1 MFLSYICD
9 LKDKIILVSFS
20 YELESIGQV
29 AIRVIQEAGKEK
41 IWVFKGEMGAGKTT
55 LIKALSQEMGVLD
68 SVSSPT
74 FGIVNEYQAGE
85 GDLIFHFDFY
95 RIDDPMEA
103 LEIGIEEYFY
113 SGNYCWLEWAEN
125 IADFLPDQFFLIE
138 LALESETGR
147 LLTLHHHQDG
157 H

>member
-1 MFLSYICD
+1 
-9 LKDKIILVSFS
+9 VSFS
-20 YELESIGQV
+20 YELASIGQV
-29 AIRVIQEAGKEK
+29 AIRVIQEAVEEK

-113 SGNYCWLEWAEN
+113 SGKICWLEWAER
-125 IADFLPDQFFLIE
+125 IAQFLPENFFLIT
-138 LALESETGR
+138 LETESDNR
-147 LLTLHHHQDG
+147 RKITLQHSQDAY
-157 H
+157 